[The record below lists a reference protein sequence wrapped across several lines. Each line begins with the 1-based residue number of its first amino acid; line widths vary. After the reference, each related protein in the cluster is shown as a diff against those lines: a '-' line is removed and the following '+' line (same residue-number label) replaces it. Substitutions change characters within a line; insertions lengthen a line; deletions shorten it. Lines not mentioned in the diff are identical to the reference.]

1 MLWTFEAGCRR
12 ERPPVSLLCY
22 CHNHTAVQRELN
34 ADRPIFVSE
43 SGTRRR
49 RRHPQPLGAKAMFAG
64 VSRVTSLF
72 HANSLSL
79 GHPDAFVAT
88 DSEGFPLH
96 LWGGKKNP
104 LFF

>member
-34 ADRPIFVSE
+34 ADRPVFVSE

-49 RRHPQPLGAKAMFAG
+49 RRHPQPLDTKAMFGG

-72 HANSLSL
+72 RANSLL
-79 GHPDAFVAT
+79 WDTQMPLWPLTLKAFRCT
-88 DSEGFPLH
+88 CRGE
-96 LWGGKKNP
+96 K
-104 LFF
+104 